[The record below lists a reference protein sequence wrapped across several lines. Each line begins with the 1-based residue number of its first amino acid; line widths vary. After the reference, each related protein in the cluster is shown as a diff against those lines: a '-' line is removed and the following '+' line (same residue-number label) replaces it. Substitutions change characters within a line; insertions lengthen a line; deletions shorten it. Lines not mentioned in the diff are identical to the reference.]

1 MGIPVES
8 TEFKAIAALAE
19 KYPVLQDLL
28 DYRKS
33 YKGLTSFGQIL
44 EKINIITGRI
54 HPNYWPVGTASGRFS
69 CSSPNAQQM
78 PRSKRV
84 RRMFIPAPGWVYVVA
99 DYSQIEL
106 RIVAELANE
115 KIMIQA
121 YKDKIDLHK
130 RTASLVLN
138 IDINDV
144 KPKDR
149 QLAKAINF
157 GLVYGMGA
165 EGFQKYAENSYG
177 VSLTLKEA
185 EKMRNAFFKAYPGLL
200 AWHEIIKREVYD
212 RNNRRLPSIT
222 STVLGRLR
230 FFPWDKAYL
239 NPLANTPVQGTG
251 ADIMKT
257 ALLRVRQG
265 FIDVGL
271 TQAKIIG
278 AVHDEI
284 ITECPEDIAQ
294 EVARVQSLCMES
306 AGAEILK

>member
-1 MGIPVES
+1 
-8 TEFKAIAALAE
+8 
-19 KYPVLQDLL
+19 
-28 DYRKS
+28 
-33 YKGLTSFGQIL
+33 
-44 EKINIITGRI
+44 
-54 HPNYWPVGTASGRFS
+54 
-69 CSSPNAQQM
+69 
-78 PRSKRV
+78 
-84 RRMFIPAPGWVYVVA
+84 MFIPAPGWVYVVA

-177 VSLTLKEA
+177 VSLTLREA

-200 AWHEIIKREVYD
+200 AWHEIIKKEVYD

-230 FFPWDKAYL
+230 FFLGIKH
-239 NPLANTPVQGTG
+239 
-251 ADIMKT
+251 I
-257 ALLRVRQG
+257 
-265 FIDVGL
+265 
-271 TQAKIIG
+271 
-278 AVHDEI
+278 
-284 ITECPEDIAQ
+284 
-294 EVARVQSLCMES
+294 
-306 AGAEILK
+306 